1 MSGLE
6 DIPLIGDVAG
16 VAIHGAEAIG
26 DAVTGDWDGA
36 ADQAQRMAGGAIG
49 VATGGISTAVE
60 DVYDEL
66 APHVGLPDSH
76 ELGHEALQGVG
87 NAIGDGVYNLVHGSD
102 DGGLSGGDLP
112 GGDLGGGDFPGGD
125 LGGGDFPGG
134 DLGGGDFGGGDLGG
148 GDLGGGDLGGGDLG
162 GGGDMGGGAD
172 MSGGDDGSY
181 DMSGGG
187 DMSGGDGE
195 Y

>member
-36 ADQAQRMAGGAIG
+36 ADQAQSMAGSAIG

-76 ELGHEALQGVG
+76 TLGHDVLQGAG
-87 NAIGDGVYNLVHGSD
+87 NAIGDGVYNLVNGGD
-102 DGGLSGGDLP
+102 DGGLGGAN
-112 GGDLGGGDFPGGD
+112 
-125 LGGGDFPGG
+125 
-134 DLGGGDFGGGDLGG
+134 
-148 GDLGGGDLGGGDLG
+148 LG
-162 GGGDMGGGAD
+162 GGGLD
-172 MSGGDDGSY
+172 GGDYDTEGQGDAGAPLDSTGLGDGGY
-181 DMSGGG
+181 GAGGG
-187 DMSGGDGE
+187 DYDMGDGGE

>member
-60 DVYDEL
+60 DVYDEV

-76 ELGHEALQGVG
+76 ELGHDLLQGAG
-87 NAIGDGVYNLVHGSD
+87 NAIGDGVYNLVHGGD
-102 DGGLSGGDLP
+102 DGALA
-112 GGDLGGGDFPGGD
+112 
-125 LGGGDFPGG
+125 
-134 DLGGGDFGGGDLGG
+134 GGGDLGG

-162 GGGDMGGGAD
+162 GGDLGGGDLGGGDLGGGAD
-172 MSGGDDGSY
+172 MSGGDDGGY
-181 DMSGGG
+181 DMSGG
-187 DMSGGDGE
+187 DMGGDGGE

>member
-16 VAIHGAEAIG
+16 VAIHGAEAVG

-76 ELGHEALQGVG
+76 QLGHDALQSVG

-102 DGGLSGGDLP
+102 DGGLSGGADLP
-112 GGDLGGGDFPGGD
+112 GGDGSLGPDD
-125 LGGGDFPGG
+125 LGGGLDGG
-134 DLGGGDFGGGDLGG
+134 LDGGLGDGDLGG
-148 GDLGGGDLGGGDLG
+148 GDLGGGD
-162 GGGDMGGGAD
+162 
-172 MSGGDDGSY
+172 MSGGDDGGY
-181 DMSGGG
+181 DTSGGDG
-187 DMSGGDGE
+187 SDGGYDMSGGDGGD

>member
-16 VAIHGAEAIG
+16 VAIHGAEAVG

-49 VATGGISTAVE
+49 VATDGISTAVE

-66 APHVGLPDSH
+66 APHAGLPDSH
-76 ELGHEALQGVG
+76 TLGHDALQGIG
-87 NAIGDGVYNLVHGSD
+87 NALGDGVYDLVHGGD
-102 DGGLSGGDLP
+102 DP
-112 GGDLGGGDFPGGD
+112 
-125 LGGGDFPGG
+125 
-134 DLGGGDFGGGDLGG
+134 
-148 GDLGGGDLGGGDLG
+148 LGGGDLG
-162 GGGDMGGGAD
+162 GGGGLGGGD
-172 MSGGDDGSY
+172 FGGDGGGGGLGGGDLGDGGLGGGG
-181 DMSGGG
+181 DLGGSGFGG
-187 DMSGGDGE
+187 DMSGGDMSGGDMSGGDMSGADGGGYDMSGGDMSGADGE

>member
-60 DVYDEL
+60 DVYDEV

-76 ELGHEALQGVG
+76 ELGHDVLQGVG
-87 NAIGDGVYNLVHGSD
+87 NAIGDGVYDLVHGSD

-112 GGDLGGGDFPGGD
+112 GGDLGGGDLGGGDLGGGD

-134 DLGGGDFGGGDLGG
+134 DLGGGDLGG
-148 GDLGGGDLGGGDLG
+148 GD
-162 GGGDMGGGAD
+162 MSGGGAD

-181 DMSGGG
+181 DMSGGA

>member
-49 VATGGISTAVE
+49 VATGGISTALE
-60 DVYDEL
+60 DVYDEV

-76 ELGHEALQGVG
+76 QVGHDLLQGAG
-87 NAIGDGVYNLVHGSD
+87 NAIGDGVYNLVHGGD
-102 DGGLSGGDLP
+102 DGALAGGTDLG
-112 GGDLGGGDFPGGD
+112 GGDLGGGDLGGD
-125 LGGGDFPGG
+125 
-134 DLGGGDFGGGDLGG
+134 DLGGGDLGG

-162 GGGDMGGGAD
+162 GGDLGGGAD
-172 MSGGDDGSY
+172 MGGGDDGGY
-181 DMSGGG
+181 DMGGG
-187 DMSGGDGE
+187 DMGGDGGE

>member
-36 ADQAQRMAGGAIG
+36 ADQAQSMAGSAIG

-60 DVYDEL
+60 DVYDAAAGGL
-66 APHVGLPDSH
+66 GLPDSH
-76 ELGHEALQGVG
+76 ELGHDVLQGAG
-87 NAIGDGVYNLVHGSD
+87 NALGDGVYDLVNGSD
-102 DGGLSGGDLP
+102 DGGLGGDAGGLGDGAGSFSGGFDASGGDYGDA
-112 GGDLGGGDFPGGD
+112 GGY
-125 LGGGDFPGG
+125 
-134 DLGGGDFGGGDLGG
+134 
-148 GDLGGGDLGGGDLG
+148 
-162 GGGDMGGGAD
+162 D
-172 MSGGDDGSY
+172 MSGGDA
-181 DMSGGG
+181 
-187 DMSGGDGE
+187 GGDGGE

>member
-36 ADQAQRMAGGAIG
+36 ADQAQSMAGSAIG

-60 DVYDEL
+60 DVYDAAAGGL
-66 APHVGLPDSH
+66 GLPDSH
-76 ELGHEALQGVG
+76 ELGHDVLQGAG
-87 NAIGDGVYNLVHGSD
+87 NALGDGAYELMNGSD
-102 DGGLSGGDLP
+102 DGGLGGGDPFGGAGGGAGGGDDSSSGGDY
-112 GGDLGGGDFPGGD
+112 GGDAGDGGY
-125 LGGGDFPGG
+125 
-134 DLGGGDFGGGDLGG
+134 
-148 GDLGGGDLGGGDLG
+148 
-162 GGGDMGGGAD
+162 DMGGG
-172 MSGGDDGSY
+172 DGA
-181 DMSGGG
+181 
-187 DMSGGDGE
+187 E

>member
-16 VAIHGAEAIG
+16 VAIHGAEAVG

-66 APHVGLPDSH
+66 APHAGLPDSH
-76 ELGHEALQGVG
+76 ELGHDVLQGAG
-87 NAIGDGVYNLVHGSD
+87 NALGDGVYNLVHGGD
-102 DGGLSGGDLP
+102 DGGL
-112 GGDLGGGDFPGGD
+112 GGGLGDGG
-125 LGGGDFPGG
+125 LGDGGLGDGG
-134 DLGGGDFGGGDLGG
+134 LGDGG
-148 GDLGGGDLGGGDLG
+148 LG
-162 GGGDMGGGAD
+162 GGGLDGGL
-172 MSGGDDGSY
+172 
-181 DMSGGG
+181 GGG
-187 DMSGGDGE
+187 DMSGGDDPG
-195 Y
+195 YDMGGGDMGGDGGDY

>member
-16 VAIHGAEAIG
+16 VAIHGAEAVG

-66 APHVGLPDSH
+66 APHAGLPDSH
-76 ELGHEALQGVG
+76 QLGHDMLQDAG
-87 NAIGDGVYNLVHGSD
+87 NALGDGVYNLVHGGD
-102 DGGLSGGDLP
+102 DGGL
-112 GGDLGGGDFPGGD
+112 GGDLGGLGGDGGD
-125 LGGGDFPGG
+125 LGDGG
-134 DLGGGDFGGGDLGG
+134 LGG
-148 GDLGGGDLGGGDLG
+148 GDLGSDLGGSDA
-162 GGGDMGGGAD
+162 GAGSD
-172 MSGGDDGSY
+172 MSGGDDSGY
-181 DMSGGG
+181 DMSGG
-187 DMSGGDGE
+187 DMGGDGGD

>member
-16 VAIHGAEAIG
+16 VAIHGAEAVG

-49 VATGGISTAVE
+49 VATDGISTAVE

-87 NAIGDGVYNLVHGSD
+87 NALGDGVYDLVHGGD
-102 DGGLSGGDLP
+102 DP
-112 GGDLGGGDFPGGD
+112 LGGGDGGFGGAG
-125 LGGGDFPGG
+125 LGDDP
-134 DLGGGDFGGGDLGG
+134 LGGGGDLGG
-148 GDLGGGDLGGGDLG
+148 SDLGGGYGGGAMSG
-162 GGGDMGGGAD
+162 GDGGDMGGAD
-172 MSGGDDGSY
+172 MSGGDGSY
-181 DMSGGG
+181 DMGGDAGGG
-187 DMSGGDGE
+187 DVE